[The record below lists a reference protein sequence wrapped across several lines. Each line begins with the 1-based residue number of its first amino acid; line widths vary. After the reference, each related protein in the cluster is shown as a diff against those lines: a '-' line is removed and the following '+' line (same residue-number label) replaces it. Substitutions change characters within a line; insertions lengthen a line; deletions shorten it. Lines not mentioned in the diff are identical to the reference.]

1 MQRPTCR
8 NGGQAF
14 RMWISEGHTF
24 AGKSVEIGGLNPPVA
39 VSTEIVAAQSIR
51 DNDNDIPG
59 GCLSIATLLR
69 GTIVD
74 DDWLTHCTFLKFAT
88 YIYQALLEPVG
99 ANLKV
104 GNKRVPKKIE
114 IMARFR

>member
-1 MQRPTCR
+1 MC
-8 NGGQAF
+8 
-14 RMWISEGHTF
+14 ISEGHTF

-88 YIYQALLEPVG
+88 YIYQALLKPVD

-104 GNKRVPKKIE
+104 GNKRVPKKLKY
-114 IMARFR
+114 R

>member
-88 YIYQALLEPVG
+88 YIYQALLKPVG

-104 GNKRVPKKIE
+104 GNKRVPKKLKY
-114 IMARFR
+114 R

>member
-14 RMWISEGHTF
+14 RMCISEGHTF

-88 YIYQALLEPVG
+88 YIIPGFAKAGRRKFESWKQTSTEN
-99 ANLKV
+99 NLK
-104 GNKRVPKKIE
+104 
-114 IMARFR
+114 